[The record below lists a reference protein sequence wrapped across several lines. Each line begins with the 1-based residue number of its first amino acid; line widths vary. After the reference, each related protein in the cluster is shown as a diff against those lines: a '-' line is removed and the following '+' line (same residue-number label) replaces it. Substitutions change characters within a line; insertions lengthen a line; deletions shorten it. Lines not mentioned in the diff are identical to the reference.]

1 MKMKKIL
8 SLIKVVI
15 VLVTISGCTCQ
26 SDLKQAYESAAEER
40 KQIVLE
46 EKEETTPKEYRETI
60 QKVVETEE
68 TTPKEYGETIQ
79 KVVETEETTP
89 KEYGE
94 TIQKVVE
101 TEETTPK
108 EYGETIQKVVETEE
122 VEEEVTIPEEGLE
135 LRPFGFIGA
144 EKMRVRLTKKECW
157 LWEGSVARLVATGDF
172 ETAKVVRD
180 EKDPDYE
187 GVLVNF
193 DTEIEIYE
201 HNVNWIIF
209 KSVINGS
216 YVDIRNQHM
225 KIFDEEGTYWEGAGI
240 KKTKL
245 HREDLVEVWTNRP
258 ETVRDYSGLRW
269 VKLYEAEGIEKG
281 AGIRTKE
288 VG

>member
-79 KVVETEETTP
+79 KVVETEE
-89 KEYGE
+89 
-94 TIQKVVE
+94 
-101 TEETTPK
+101 
-108 EYGETIQKVVETEE
+108 

-157 LWEGSVARLVATGDF
+157 LWEGSVAR
-172 ETAKVVRD
+172 
-180 EKDPDYE
+180 
-187 GVLVNF
+187 
-193 DTEIEIYE
+193 
-201 HNVNWIIF
+201 
-209 KSVINGS
+209 
-216 YVDIRNQHM
+216 
-225 KIFDEEGTYWEGAGI
+225 
-240 KKTKL
+240 
-245 HREDLVEVWTNRP
+245 
-258 ETVRDYSGLRW
+258 
-269 VKLYEAEGIEKG
+269 
-281 AGIRTKE
+281 
-288 VG
+288 

>member
-1 MKMKKIL
+1 MKKKMSLLIIALIL
-8 SLIKVVI
+8 AVG
-15 VLVTISGCTCQ
+15 ISGCQ
-26 SDLKQAYESAAEER
+26 SNLDEAYQRATEER
-40 KQIVLE
+40 KKSVPEVTDVITS
-46 EKEETTPKEYRETI
+46 EETEVSASE
-60 QKVVETEE
+60 ETEVSASE
-68 TTPKEYGETIQ
+68 KTEVIASE
-79 KVVETEETTP
+79 ETEVIASE
-89 KEYGE
+89 
-94 TIQKVVE
+94 E
-101 TEETTPK
+101 TEVIASEK
-108 EYGETIQKVVETEE
+108 NEVIASEKNEVIASEKNEVIASEE
-122 VEEEVTIPEEGLE
+122 AIIPEGGLE

-144 EKMRVRLTKKECW
+144 EKFRIKVTPKECW

-201 HNVNWIIF
+201 HNGIIF